1 MDKFIERELKGKVL
15 VIRINRPDERN
26 VFTWE
31 MLEDLSRAYTELEE
45 MEEARVGLLVA
56 SGKHFTLGLE
66 LDSISERVK
75 ERGEWPLVEG
85 GVDPFGINLKAR
97 PRTKPIVAAAQG
109 FCFTLGIEL
118 LLAAD
123 IRLST
128 NKTMFS
134 QFEVRRGIMPL
145 GGASVRMVEI
155 AGWGNAMRYLL
166 TGEEFNSEKA
176 LQLGL
181 IQEVVEKDKL
191 FDRAYSISQLIAE
204 QCAPLALKETLISAR
219 LSIQENRKTAFDSL
233 MKNGLK
239 LFHTEDSKEGVQS
252 FLEKRNAV
260 FRGK

>member
-1 MDKFIERELKGKVL
+1 MEKFIEREMKGKVMI
-15 VIRINRPDERN
+15 IRINRPERN
-26 VFTWE
+26 VFTWQ
-31 MLEDLSRAYTELEE
+31 MLEDLSGAYAELEDNQD
-45 MEEARVGLLVA
+45 ARVGLLVA

-66 LDSISERVK
+66 LDSIAEKVK
-75 ERGEWPLVEG
+75 ERGEWPLAEN

-123 IRLST
+123 IRLAAT
-128 NKTMFS
+128 KTMFS

-166 TGEEFNSEKA
+166 TGEEFGAEKA
-176 LQLGL
+176 LQIGL

-191 FDRAYSISQLIAE
+191 FDRAYSLAQLIAE
-204 QCAPLALKETLISAR
+204 QCAPLALKETLASAR
-219 LSIQENRKTAFDSL
+219 LSIQENQRVAFDSL

-239 LFHTEDSKEGVQS
+239 LFHTEDSKEGVLS
-252 FLEKRNAV
+252 FLEKRSAV
-260 FRGK
+260 FQGK